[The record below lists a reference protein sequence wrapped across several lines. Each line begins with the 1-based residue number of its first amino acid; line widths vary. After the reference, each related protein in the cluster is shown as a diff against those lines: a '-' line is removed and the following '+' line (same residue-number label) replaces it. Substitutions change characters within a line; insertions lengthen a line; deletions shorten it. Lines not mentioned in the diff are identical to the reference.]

1 VFASIPGY
9 TLIEQLADTARAV
22 VYKALSKSAPGR
34 PLVLKLLREGAVSE
48 RQKAYFRQRIE
59 HLKVLDDPALLTPL
73 ACETKGGQSFIL
85 QDFFDGVP
93 LDDWASRQKPVPLPS
108 FFTVALG
115 LARAIEK
122 IHDAGI
128 IHGGIKPRNVLVRP
142 GSLDLRVIDFIT
154 PIDIR
159 EVSHFIYD
167 RTFVRGTLPYTSPE
181 QTGRIGH
188 RVDFTTDLYSFG
200 IVLWELLAG
209 RPPFVSSDPL
219 ELIHAHLAE
228 EPANLH
234 AVSPEIPEM
243 LAKIVE
249 KLTLKQPEKRY
260 QSGAGVHADLVRC
273 RDELA
278 ATGQIRDFPLGSRDR
293 THRIV
298 FISKMVGRDDEARLI
313 LDEYEQVTRG
323 QFRSVFISGLSGI
336 GKTRLIQELQRPI
349 VQHRGY
355 FTSGKFDVYQKNIPY
370 SSLIQAF
377 KTLVRT
383 LLTESDDHIGRWNG
397 RLTAAVGANGRV
409 LTDVIPELELLIG
422 PQPELAPLPPIESRN
437 RFLDIFDRFLR
448 CLASEQTPLTLF
460 IDDLQWC
467 DVASFDFLRMLFDN
481 HRDHPHLFFLGA
493 YRHNE
498 VDASHPLT
506 RLLRAVREAGRP
518 LREIRLAPLLFQHT
532 HEMVSYILDSPPDQT
547 EALATFISDLAE
559 GNPLFVSESLSYLH
573 SEDLLLLDAAQE
585 WRWDLAKI
593 RDSHM
598 PSTVVAL
605 FTSKVNRLPAETI
618 ELLRHCACMGNTFSP
633 ESLSLIRETTLL
645 GIFETLKAALAQGL
659 IMEAKNQLQFIHD
672 RVQEAVLASI
682 PAARRREIHAEVGR
696 HLLAAVPEGANLE
709 KLDDLFAIV
718 AHLNLGREPV
728 LDRDAAFR
736 LSDIN
741 YHAGQKALS
750 SLATDAANDYFR
762 LALELL
768 PADAWDSAYEP
779 VFEIYRKLAKTELM
793 CGHIE
798 ASERLLDELLNH
810 ARTGLDKAQCLAE
823 QTTSLSSIGDFIRA
837 IETANRGLAFFE
849 KSLPDDAAEAD
860 RRRDEA
866 MRQIDAEGDVW
877 SRILGMPFTSDRK
890 SKIELAF
897 YSELI
902 PDLYM
907 SGLVP
912 QLYLSAAQSTQHCLA
927 GGMDESVIYS
937 FSIMG
942 LQLGEAEDFQR
953 AFAYEDLA
961 RELSARHPSTFG
973 ATRGMNGIV
982 WCNMHS
988 RSHPEEI
995 VAYCLQGIHC
1005 GKSCGDLYNAGLSY
1019 GPLMWNL
1026 QVQGS
1031 NFAVI
1036 EEYANECLA
1045 FSERFRLS
1053 FSVRL
1058 AKAMQAGWIAP
1069 MKKGYVAI
1077 PMDDELRRWEA
1088 ENHVAA
1094 AGSYYAHL
1102 ALSHYYFGEHEEA
1115 HEALEKVRRYLTGM
1129 TDNVLKRQWYVFQ
1142 VLNAL
1147 ARHERD
1153 AGAQSA
1159 AEVLATIDP
1168 LVRKIEAWA
1177 SMGPLLPPYLALIRA
1192 ERARLSGGF
1201 EEVRSRLLDAV
1212 DIAHAARY
1220 TFLEGY
1226 LHERLGDLL
1235 SEKSAASGRIYYHE
1249 AARLYQRCHA
1259 ERKELCLVE
1268 RLPALFEEEEEVRA
1282 PGPAAVPEPL
1292 EPHVLPNLDV
1302 AYLMKSSLAISA
1314 EIEASAL
1321 LRRIMK
1327 VVLEASGAQ
1336 HGYLLVERDDGLFV
1350 CAETHATGD
1359 DAFRMPELRFE
1370 EAREICKPIVRYVH
1384 RTRQKVILDD
1394 ARGEGEFKDNPEV
1407 QLMPLRSVLCL
1418 PVIKQSRLVGI
1429 LYLENRLADSVFNAA
1444 RTLMTELL
1452 TSQAAISLE
1461 NARLHEA
1468 EARARA
1474 LAEAANCAKD
1484 EFLSV
1489 VSHEL
1494 RTPLTAI
1501 VGWLNIL
1508 QTMPLEPKRI
1518 ERALSV
1524 LQRNAGALTRII
1536 EDLLDVSRSLTGKL
1550 RVDRRVIDLRDM
1562 IAAALDAVHPAADA
1576 KHIAVDADLGVS
1588 PCIVNGDADRLQQAA
1603 WNLLSNAVRFTPAG
1617 GQITVRLEAH
1627 EATAELRVT
1636 DTGQGITAESLPHV
1650 FERFW
1655 QQDAST
1661 TRAQSGL
1668 GLGLSIVANLVKLH
1682 GGSCHAASEGL
1693 SHGATFTVWLPLV
1706 ANGVQEAIPTA

>member
-1 VFASIPGY
+1 VFATIPGY
-9 TLIEQLADTARAV
+9 TLIEKLADTSRAV

-59 HLKVLDDPALLTPL
+59 HLKILRDPALLTPL

-93 LDDWASRQKPVPLPS
+93 LDEWASREQPVPLPS
-108 FFTVALG
+108 FFTLALS
-115 LARAIEK
+115 LAQAIEK
-122 IHDAGI
+122 IHEAGI

-142 GSLDLRVIDFIT
+142 GSLELRVIDFIT

-234 AVSPEIPEM
+234 ELSAEIPEA
-243 LAKIVE
+243 LANIVE

-260 QSGAGVHADLVRC
+260 QSGAGVHADLLRC

-278 ATGQIRDFPLGSRDR
+278 ATGRISQFPLGSRDR
-293 THRIV
+293 THRII
-298 FISKMVGRDDEARLI
+298 FISKMVGRDEEAQII

-323 QFRSVFISGLSGI
+323 QFRSLFISGLSGI

-383 LLTESDDHIGRWNG
+383 LLTESDEHVDRWRG
-397 RLTAAVGANGRV
+397 RLTAAVGVNGRV

-448 CLASEQTPLTLF
+448 CLASEETPLTLF

-506 RLLRAVREAGRP
+506 KLLRSANEAGRP
-518 LREIRLAPLLFQHT
+518 LREIRLAPLLLRHT

-547 EALATFISDLAE
+547 EALATFIGGLAE

-573 SEDLLLLDAAQE
+573 GEDLLLLDAGQE

-593 RDSHM
+593 RGSHM

-618 ELLRHCACMGNTFSP
+618 ELLQHCACMGNTFSP
-633 ESLSLIRETTLL
+633 ESLALIRETTLL

-696 HLLAAVPEGANLE
+696 HLIAAVPEGADLE

-718 AHLNLGREPV
+718 AHLNLGRERV

-741 YHAGQKALS
+741 FHAGQKALS

-762 LALELL
+762 LARELL

-798 ASERLLDELLNH
+798 ASERLLDELLDH

-860 RRRDEA
+860 RRRAEA
-866 MRQIDAEGDVW
+866 MKQIDAEGDVW

-942 LQLGEAEDFQR
+942 LQLGEAEDFER

-988 RSHPEEI
+988 RSHPEAI

-1026 QVQGS
+1026 QVQGVS
-1031 NFAVI
+1031 FTAI

-1069 MKKGYVAI
+1069 MKKDYVPI
-1077 PMDDELRRWEA
+1077 PMDDEVRQWEA

-1147 ARHERD
+1147 ARHERG
-1153 AGAQSA
+1153 AGAQSVT
-1159 AEVLATIDP
+1159 EVLAAIDP
-1168 LVRKIEAWA
+1168 LVRKIETWA
-1177 SMGPLLPPYLALIRA
+1177 AMGPLLPPYLALIRA
-1192 ERARLSGGF
+1192 DRARLSGGF
-1201 EEVRSRLLDAV
+1201 EEVRSRLLDAI
-1212 DIAHAARY
+1212 DIANTARY

-1235 SEKSAASGRIYYHE
+1235 SEKGAARGRIYYQE
-1249 AARLYQRCHA
+1249 AARLYRRCHA

-1268 RLPALFEEEEEVRA
+1268 RLPDLVEEERA
-1282 PGPAAVPEPL
+1282 PSLATATEPL

-1302 AYLMKSSLAISA
+1302 AYLMKSSLAMSA
-1314 EIEASAL
+1314 EIEGSAL

-1336 HGYLLVERDDGLFV
+1336 HGYLLVERGDGLFV
-1350 CAETHATGD
+1350 CAEGHATSD
-1359 DAFRMPELRFE
+1359 DAFRTPDLRFE
-1370 EAREICKPIVRYVH
+1370 EAAEICKPIVRYVR
-1384 RTRQKVILDD
+1384 RTRRKVLLDD
-1394 ARGEGEFKDNPEV
+1394 ARREGEFKDNPEV
-1407 QLMPLRSVLCL
+1407 QAMPLRSVLCL

-1429 LYLENRLADSVFNAA
+1429 LYLENRLADSVFNAT

-1468 EARARA
+1468 EAHARA
-1474 LAEAANCAKD
+1474 LAEAASRAKD
-1484 EFLSV
+1484 DFLSV

-1501 VGWLNIL
+1501 LGWLNIL
-1508 QTMPLEPKRI
+1508 RTTTLEPKRLA
-1518 ERALSV
+1518 RALEV
-1524 LQRNAGALTRII
+1524 MQRNAEAQARIV
-1536 EDLLDVSRSLTGKL
+1536 EDLLDVGRSLTGKL
-1550 RVDRRVIDLRDM
+1550 RIDRRIIDLRDM
-1562 IAAALDAVHPAADA
+1562 VFAALDAMYPAADA
-1576 KHIAVDADLGVS
+1576 KHLAVDAELGAL
-1588 PCIVNGDADRLQQAA
+1588 PCMVNGDPDRLQQVA
-1603 WNLLSNAVRFTPAG
+1603 WNLLSNAVKFTPAG
-1617 GQITVRLEAH
+1617 GQITVRLDAC

-1636 DTGQGITAESLPHV
+1636 DTGQGITSESLPHV

-1661 TRAQSGL
+1661 TRAHSGL

-1682 GGSCHAASEGL
+1682 GGSCHAASGGL

-1706 ANGVQEAIPTA
+1706 TNAGQNGVPAG